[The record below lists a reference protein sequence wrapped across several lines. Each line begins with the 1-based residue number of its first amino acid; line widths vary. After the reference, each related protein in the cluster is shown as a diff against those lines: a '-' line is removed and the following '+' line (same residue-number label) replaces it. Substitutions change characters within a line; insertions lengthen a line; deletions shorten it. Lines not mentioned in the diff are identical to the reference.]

1 MNTVSTKKYIIITLI
16 VVLIIATPIIF
27 FISKYLIEQN
37 LLNGT
42 NIKISN
48 FNQQISKDLTFDRQ
62 LAFYQHLHETLINK
76 NNLPEDTTISD
87 IIIREG
93 SLSKIS
99 YDNDSIT
106 YNFIID
112 IDSLKQ
118 SYQIENFSLSK
129 TEPSLN
135 SATINCPPINDSKYP
150 TSFCEGM
157 YNNTV
162 TATINPYLPSYRS
175 INLTYPYTINYSPTI
190 QNTLLLTTTTCDNQ
204 VPEKAISDTTTWLK
218 SLGLEQ
224 FLDKID
230 LESICT
236 N

>member
-118 SYQIENFSLSK
+118 SYQIENFSLS
-129 TEPSLN
+129 
-135 SATINCPPINDSKYP
+135 
-150 TSFCEGM
+150 
-157 YNNTV
+157 
-162 TATINPYLPSYRS
+162 
-175 INLTYPYTINYSPTI
+175 
-190 QNTLLLTTTTCDNQ
+190 
-204 VPEKAISDTTTWLK
+204 
-218 SLGLEQ
+218 
-224 FLDKID
+224 
-230 LESICT
+230 
-236 N
+236 